1 MELARSKFLLDKITG
16 KLPKELRG
24 GKNKVLPPINGSDD
38 TRSQHSATESSLK
51 KTDKA
56 PEAVKPEVFTGHE
69 SSE

>member
-1 MELARSKFLLDKITG
+1 M
-16 KLPKELRG
+16 
-24 GKNKVLPPINGSDD
+24 PPINGSDD

-56 PEAVKPEVFTGHE
+56 PEAVKPEVYTGHE

>member
-1 MELARSKFLLDKITG
+1 LELARSKFLLDKITG

-56 PEAVKPEVFTGHE
+56 PEAVKPEVYTGHE